1 MRLVLAF
8 ALLLLPASY
17 GEAQE
22 LRVTAAAAELH
33 AAPDGAR
40 LASLAAGT
48 PLRGGAT
55 RGAWREVTI
64 EAWVWAASLRAERR
78 DGHDLAVQAAAGE
91 NLRTEPNG
99 TILGRAHT
107 GMRFSQVQRR
117 AGWVLVR
124 RTAWIPVAA
133 VAAPAGATP
142 PAAAPPDATPTAAPG
157 TAPAAAP
164 PAAGAARIG
173 PGGAVVLA
181 APRGDTLARLRP
193 LAGVEV
199 LGREGEWTRV
209 RIEGWIRSPAVHAVT
224 DTAAFRDATAAD
236 LAAAPEAFRGRTV
249 HWTVQ
254 YISLERA
261 EAIRTDFQEGEPFL
275 LARGPGDERGFVYIA
290 VPPELLPAARGLVP
304 LQRVTVLARVRY
316 GRSPLMGAPVLE
328 LIDLV
333 P

>member
-1 MRLVLAF
+1 MRLALAF
-8 ALLLLPASY
+8 ALLLLPASHA
-17 GEAQE
+17 EAQE
-22 LRVTAAAAELH
+22 LRVTAANVELH

-91 NLRTEPNG
+91 NLRAQPNG

-107 GMRFSQVQRR
+107 GMRFSQLQRR
-117 AGWVLVR
+117 DGWVLVR
-124 RTAWIPVAA
+124 RTGWIPAAA

-142 PAAAPPDATPTAAPG
+142 PAATPPAAAPPD
-157 TAPAAAP
+157 TAPAAAAP
-164 PAAGAARIG
+164 PAAGDARIG
-173 PGGAVVLA
+173 PGGAAVLA
-181 APRGDTLARLRP
+181 APQGDTLARLRP

-209 RIEGWIRSPAVHAVT
+209 RIEGWVRSPTVHPAT

-261 EAIRTDFQEGEPFL
+261 EAIRTDFEEGEPFL
-275 LARGPGDERGFVYIA
+275 LTRGPGEARGFVYIA
-290 VPPELLPAARGLVP
+290 VPPELLPAARRLVP
-304 LQRVTVLARVRY
+304 LQPVTVLARVRY